1 MSIKITENTLIE
13 KPIIVLKYFN
23 KQVTLKL
30 RFNQEQNSNVTIS
43 EIIHSDPELDT
54 DQTIN
59 TITLV
64 DKKQIK
70 FVIDGLTTILNQE

>member
-13 KPIIVLKYFN
+13 KPIVVLKYFN

-30 RFNQEQNSNVTIS
+30 KFNQEQNSNVTIS